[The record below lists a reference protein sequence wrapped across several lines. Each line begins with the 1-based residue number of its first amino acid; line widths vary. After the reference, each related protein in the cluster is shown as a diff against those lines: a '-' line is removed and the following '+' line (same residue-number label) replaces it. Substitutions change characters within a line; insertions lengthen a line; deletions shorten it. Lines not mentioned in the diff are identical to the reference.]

1 MRDYD
6 TTVIMDNRLKKN
18 IESLY
23 KYENGSC
30 SIKFKDIN
38 DTFWFND
45 KEELQDFVNNQ
56 ASERYYDKSLRK
68 GYFDYV
74 NEYNEKFRY
83 QISNVC
89 RGKLELQE
97 EFVV

>member
-1 MRDYD
+1 MKDYN
-6 TTVIMDNRLKKN
+6 TTVIIDSRLKKN

-30 SIKFKDIN
+30 SIKFKDIG
-38 DTFWFND
+38 DTFWFNN
-45 KEELQDFVNNQ
+45 KEELQEFVNNQ
-56 ASERYYDKSLRK
+56 AVERYYNKSLRK
-68 GYFDYV
+68 GHFNYI

-83 QISNVC
+83 PISNVC
-89 RGKLELQE
+89 RGKLEVQE